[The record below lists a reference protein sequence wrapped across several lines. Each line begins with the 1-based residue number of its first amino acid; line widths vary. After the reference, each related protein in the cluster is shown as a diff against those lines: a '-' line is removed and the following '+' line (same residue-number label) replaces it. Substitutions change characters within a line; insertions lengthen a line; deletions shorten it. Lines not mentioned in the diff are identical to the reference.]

1 MNKMYT
7 IFTMYFLTVF
17 VYNIYMS
24 ETNVSAGEQLLS
36 ARQVSELFPSIGSP
50 ATIRRWAREG
60 KIPHVKLPGGRRL
73 FRRADFEQML
83 IQAPD
88 GVEGI

>member
-17 VYNIYMS
+17 VYDVYMS
-24 ETNVSAGEQLLS
+24 ENNVSADELLS
-36 ARQVSELFPSIGSP
+36 ARQVSELFPGIGTP

-60 KIPHVKLPGGRRL
+60 KIPHVQLPGGRRL
-73 FRRADFEQML
+73 FRRSDFEQL
-83 IQAPD
+83 IAQAPD
-88 GVEGI
+88 GAKGI

>member
-17 VYNIYMS
+17 VYNVYMS

-36 ARQVSELFPSIGSP
+36 ARQISELFPGIGSP
-50 ATIRRWAREG
+50 ATVRRWAREG

-73 FRRADFEQML
+73 FRRADFEQMMA
-83 IQAPD
+83 QAPD
-88 GVEGI
+88 GAKGI

>member
-17 VYNIYMS
+17 VYNVYMS

-36 ARQVSELFPSIGSP
+36 ARQVSELFPGIGTP
-50 ATIRRWAREG
+50 ATIRRWANQE
-60 KIPHVKLPGGRRL
+60 KIPSIKLPSGKRV
-73 FRRADFEQML
+73 FRQADLEQML

-88 GVEGI
+88 GAEGI